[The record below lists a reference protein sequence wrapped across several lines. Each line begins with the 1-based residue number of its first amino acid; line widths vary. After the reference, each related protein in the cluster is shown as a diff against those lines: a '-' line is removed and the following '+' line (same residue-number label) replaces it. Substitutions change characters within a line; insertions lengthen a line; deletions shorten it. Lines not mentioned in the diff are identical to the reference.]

1 MSFNLSTSSCNLST
15 SPLLKRVVI
24 IYYNIYVYTSLC
36 IYIAYNIY
44 IIFIYDT
51 YIYIYIYID
60 TKDVESTD
68 FNPIG
73 LGSSMSPVKIHPLVQ
88 TLFSNI

>member
-1 MSFNLSTSSCNLST
+1 M
-15 SPLLKRVVI
+15 I
-24 IYYNIYVYTSLC
+24 H
-36 IYIAYNIY
+36 
-44 IIFIYDT
+44 
-51 YIYIYIYID
+51 IYIYILYID

>member
-1 MSFNLSTSSCNLST
+1 MYIHHN
-15 SPLLKRVVI
+15 V
-24 IYYNIYVYTSLC
+24 C

-44 IIFIYDT
+44 IIYDT
-51 YIYIYIYID
+51 YIYILYID

-88 TLFSNI
+88 ILFSNI